1 MLEKMAEFFEA
12 RLEGYDEHM
21 LNEIEDAQKFYSF
34 TASHLPSNANAEI
47 LDLGCGTGLELEFYF
62 NLNPNAAVT
71 GIDLSQ
77 GMLSRLRQKM
87 PDRNLTLIH
96 GSYFDKQFET
106 SKYHA
111 VVSVESLHH
120 FTQKQKTNLY
130 QKVHSALQP
139 GGYFLLT
146 DYFAN
151 STEEEVFFYNEL
163 LRLKQENHIADQ
175 DFYHYDTPLTVEHEI
190 QALYEAG
197 FKHVEELNH
206 WGATHTLKAYK

>member
-1 MLEKMAEFFEA
+1 MLEKMAEFFET

-21 LNEIEDAQKFYSF
+21 LNEIEDAQEFYPF
-34 TASHLPSNANAEI
+34 TASQLPTTMNAEI

-62 NLNPNAAVT
+62 KLNSTAAVT

-87 PDRNLTLIH
+87 PDRNLTLIQ
-96 GSYFDKQFET
+96 GSYFDESFES

-130 QKVHSALQP
+130 QKVHAALQP

-151 STEEEVFFYNEL
+151 STEDEVFFYNEL
-163 LRLKQENHIADQ
+163 LRLKQENNIADH

-190 QALYEAG
+190 QAMHDAG
-197 FKHVEELNH
+197 FKRVEELKH
-206 WGATHTLKAYK
+206 WGATHILKAYK